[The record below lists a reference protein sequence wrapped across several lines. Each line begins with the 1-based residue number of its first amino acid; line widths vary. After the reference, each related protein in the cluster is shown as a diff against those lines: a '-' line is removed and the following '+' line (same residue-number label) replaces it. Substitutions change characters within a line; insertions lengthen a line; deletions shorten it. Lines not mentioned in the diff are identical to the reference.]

1 MKDFNEFDTAQ
12 RRSQI
17 VTEELIK
24 RGGFHVYSPNDSA
37 MEAEISAGVSAA
49 MMVLREYHKWLTG
62 NL

>member
-12 RRSQI
+12 RRNQI
-17 VTEELIK
+17 VTKELIK
-24 RGGFHVYSPNDSA
+24 RGGFHLYGPNDSA

-49 MMVLREYHKWLTG
+49 MIVLREYHEWLTG